1 MVASAAGRGPRAI
14 GGPRCARQ
22 TPQARA
28 VAAHAM
34 VERPEEPETE
44 AEQAL
49 DQASP
54 AAVALALGRAS
65 KGGKALDAKA
75 MAFLDEQTTLI
86 RLQTEHLHEQRELQL
101 AHLKVRRWKDRLSL
115 ALQALGIVLGVAVV
129 VALGAM
135 AWQAHQDQ
143 GLVVEAFSVPPD
155 LAQRGLTGQVVA
167 GQLLDKLSGMQ
178 ARTDSARP
186 ARSYQNNWG
195 DDLKVEI
202 PETGVSFGE
211 LNRWLRQWLGNQ
223 TRVSGEVYRTPA
235 GLTVSVRTGQ
245 DGGVSFTGPDTDVD
259 KLVQQAAEAVYQR
272 AQPFRYALWLIE
284 QGRQQQGLAAMTALA
299 NGPAGE
305 DRSWADG
312 LGDALAGAGDV
323 QGGLARGEDSV
334 RIFPDKPHAWM
345 AAASVYDLLDR
356 EQQTLEATQRAYDLL
371 LRDPGDVTPVSRQAL
386 LRLFPAAVAELRGD
400 FRTAAILNQAI
411 TQLADYQGSVRGAL
425 KDVIGDRGQDHDGP
439 GADVAMAAAR
449 RGGASEAALL
459 PARLVADVGLER
471 WPDALA
477 AGAAM
482 QALKRGT
489 LVFTADVPD
498 PEIARVG
505 AAYAAYARA
514 VTGDLAGAQALIS
527 ATPLDCYTCV
537 RLRGKIAATAG
548 DLAGAQRWFAQADR
562 LGPSIPF
569 ADNDW
574 GEMLLAR
581 GDAAGAIAKFGLA
594 HQKGPHFADPL
605 ELWGEAL
612 MKQGDAAGAAL
623 KFAEAEGDAPQ
634 WGRNHLRRG
643 QALARLGRTDEA
655 KAQWRAAAGM
665 ELSTADRAELA
676 RLQSGG
682 RPSP

>member
-1 MVASAAGRGPRAI
+1 MAEHAA
-14 GGPRCARQ
+14 
-22 TPQARA
+22 
-28 VAAHAM
+28 
-34 VERPEEPETE
+34 EPEAE
-44 AEQAL
+44 AEQTL
-49 DQASP
+49 DQVSP

-65 KGGKALDAKA
+65 KGGRALDAKA

-101 AHLKVRRWKDRLSL
+101 AHLRVRRWKDRLSL
-115 ALQALGIVLGVAVV
+115 ALQALGIVVGVAVV
-129 VALGAM
+129 AALGSM

-186 ARSYQNNWG
+186 PRSYQNNWG

-211 LNRWLRQWLGNQ
+211 LNRWLRQWLGSQ

-245 DGGVSFTGPDTDVD
+245 DGGASFSGPDTDVD

-272 AQPFRYALWLIE
+272 AQPYRYALWLVG
-284 QGRQQQGLAAMTALA
+284 QNRLQQGMAAMTALA
-299 NGPAGE
+299 NGPDGD
-305 DRSWADG
+305 DRGWADG
-312 LGDALAGAGDV
+312 LATVLAASGDID
-323 QGGLARGEDSV
+323 GGMARVDDAI
-334 RIFPDKPHAWM
+334 RLYPDKPRSWLN
-345 AAASVYDLLDR
+345 AASILGLLDR
-356 EQQTLEATQRAYDLL
+356 EQPALEANQRAYDLL
-371 LRDPGDVTPVSRQAL
+371 LRDPEDVTPVARQAI
-386 LRLFPAAVAELRGD
+386 RRVFPAAVAEFRGD
-400 FRTAAILNQAI
+400 FRTAAGVIQQV
-411 TQLADYQGSVRGAL
+411 TQLADYQGSVQSAL
-425 KDVIGDRGQDHDGP
+425 EQVVWDRGQDHDGA
-439 GADVAMAAAR
+439 GADASLAAAR
-449 RGGASEAALL
+449 RGGVPEAALL

-471 WPDALA
+471 WPDAQTT
-477 AGAAM
+477 GAAL
-482 QALKRGT
+482 QAQKQGT
-489 LVFTADVPD
+489 PIFTADVPD
-498 PEIARVG
+498 PVIKRVG

-514 VTGDLAGAQALIS
+514 MTGDLAGAQALIS
-527 ATPLDCYTCV
+527 TTPLDCDTCV
-537 RLRGKIAATAG
+537 RLRGKIAAAAG

-569 ADNDW
+569 ADKDW

-581 GDAAGAIAKFGLA
+581 GDTPGAIAKFSVA

-612 MKQGDAAGAAL
+612 IKRGDFAGAAL
-623 KFAEAEGDAPQ
+623 KFAEADRDAPQ
-634 WGRNHLRRG
+634 WGRNHLRWG
-643 QALARLGRTDEA
+643 EALAKLGRTAGA

-665 ELSTADRAELA
+665 ELSAADRIELA

-682 RPSP
+682 RPNP